1 MADQTPTRQ
10 TVYIDQI
17 RGDTQRCLRDLLD
30 ENAKLRALVGELEG
44 ENRPQGLAAR
54 LVENEAEGRRVAEQL
69 AVVERQSAD
78 LANLYVATYRLHATL
93 HREDVVVAIHE
104 IVTNL
109 IGCEEFV
116 ILELTPDGRAL
127 SLVSWSGVDA
137 ETIHG
142 ISIDHGI
149 VGATIQRGDTFV
161 SDDLPGR
168 LGPRGELP
176 ITACVAMR
184 LDQRVTGV
192 LVLFRMLEQKVRLE
206 TVDRELL
213 DLMATHAASALFMTR
228 AYAKELPTRRPPA
241 HAQ

>member
-1 MADQTPTRQ
+1 M
-10 TVYIDQI
+10 
-17 RGDTQRCLRDLLD
+17 
-30 ENAKLRALVGELEG
+30 
-44 ENRPQGLAAR
+44 
-54 LVENEAEGRRVAEQL
+54 ENEAEGRRVAEQL

-109 IGCEEFV
+109 IGCAEFV

-127 SLVSWSGVDA
+127 SL
-137 ETIHG
+137 
-142 ISIDHGI
+142 
-149 VGATIQRGDTFV
+149 
-161 SDDLPGR
+161 GR